1 MDNGENYTSDP
12 KIANAEVAQTIGPS
26 KQAIVAPSR
35 TVAENKVALRS
46 QVTPPI
52 TPAILD
58 MERLRRQMQMAL
70 SITPTVLDMESFR
83 SQFASSIL
91 DMESF
96 RRQLASSISD
106 MESFRRQL
114 ASSILDMESFRRQLA
129 SSMLHPLELRNRSME
144 FPNTAVRTRHRR
156 RTSEIRLTPDS
167 YGIALKGSAG
177 SRERSDALVYFDIA
191 VTDRKL
197 RQLCRKLVADG
208 HYTLAVEQA
217 FKYINNLVKQKSGD
231 TEKDGKDLMFS
242 VFSNESPVLMLNPLQ
257 SESEKNEQEGYRHI
271 YAGVM
276 MGIRN
281 PRAHQHEALDS
292 PQEAVERLVLANHL
306 LRVLDDSTLS
316 GSE

>member
-83 SQFASSIL
+83 RQFASSIL
-91 DMESF
+91 
-96 RRQLASSISD
+96 D

-129 SSMLHPLELRNRSME
+129 SSMLHPLELRNRSIE

>member
-1 MDNGENYTSDP
+1 M
-12 KIANAEVAQTIGPS
+12 
-26 KQAIVAPSR
+26 
-35 TVAENKVALRS
+35 
-46 QVTPPI
+46 
-52 TPAILD
+52 
-58 MERLRRQMQMAL
+58 
-70 SITPTVLDMESFR
+70 
-83 SQFASSIL
+83 
-91 DMESF
+91 
-96 RRQLASSISD
+96 
-106 MESFRRQL
+106 
-114 ASSILDMESFRRQLA
+114 
-129 SSMLHPLELRNRSME
+129 
-144 FPNTAVRTRHRR
+144 
-156 RTSEIRLTPDS
+156 
-167 YGIALKGSAG
+167 
-177 SRERSDALVYFDIA
+177 YFDIA

-306 LRVLDDSTLS
+306 LRVLDRFHSFWQ
-316 GSE
+316 